1 MLRSAPPGACKRPQ
15 SRDPMTPFGTL
26 TPLLMAVTLSFA
38 SAARAEDAPVPPQ
51 PAPHPATGF
60 VDRVARTD
68 TSAIPTTDSLVA
80 QRRAVMGNYQHLL
93 DQADSALKARGGS
106 HAENAQLFLSWG
118 APWGMP
124 GARSALTPACAD
136 TAAIDTLYLA
146 FYPGRESRQFTGFSA
161 VLDFHSVSADTLG
174 SWWHMESKGGENG
187 GNLQVEFGPSATIPG
202 RQAWTKG
209 GQGFSLLERTPTNMR
224 MRVLFAVSLDQAG
237 PIEATASYTLCR
249 VLVRHRRA
257 GRLAGC
263 GQPVCVELASAK
275 LGFALKDEPEVR
287 RGERFVTYGSGARG
301 CEPLRGPRPPAWQPR
316 K

>member
-1 MLRSAPPGACKRPQ
+1 
-15 SRDPMTPFGTL
+15 MTPSATL
-26 TPLLMAVTLSFA
+26 VALIVSVTLVLA
-38 SAARAEDAPVPPQ
+38 VPVRGDDAPAPAK
-51 PAPHPATGF
+51 PAPHPAAGF
-60 VDRVARTD
+60 VDRVARAD
-68 TSAIPTTDSLVA
+68 TSNIPAKDSVIA
-80 QRRAVMGNYQHLL
+80 HRREVMGGYQQLL

-136 TAAIDTLYLA
+136 TSAIDTLYLA
-146 FYPGRESRQFTGFSA
+146 FYPGRESKRFTGFSA

-187 GNLQVEFGPSATIPG
+187 GNLQVEFGPSAAIPG
-202 RQAWTKG
+202 RQAWTQG
-209 GQGFSLLERTPTNMR
+209 GQGFSMLERTPTNMR

-237 PIEATASYTLCR
+237 PIEADAHYTLCR
-249 VLVRHRRA
+249 VLVRHRRT

-263 GQPVCVELASAK
+263 GQPVCVELASAR

-287 RGERFVTYGSGARG
+287 RGERFVTYGSSAKG
-301 CEPLRGPRPPAWQPR
+301 CDALRGPKLPAWQPR